1 MAVRTIVIQRNQAG
15 QLVADVLESTLR
27 VARAAVIQYLR
38 QGKVRLAGHPCQVPG
53 RRVRAGQRLEVTVAD
68 VKKPVKEV
76 SQRINPDKRQRVA
89 TARKRPGPSAPAVK

>member
-27 VARAAVIQYLR
+27 VVRAAVIQYLR

-53 RRVRAGQRLEVTVAD
+53 RRVA
-68 VKKPVKEV
+68 
-76 SQRINPDKRQRVA
+76 PDSVLRSRWP
-89 TARKRPGPSAPAVK
+89 TSRNRSRK